1 MATATSP
8 ETCEGSDTIVVI
20 VYRTQPDIFIPTA
33 FTPNDD
39 GLNDVIKPILVGV
52 KKLNYFTIYN
62 RWGQVVFTSSTADK
76 GWDGKVNGNRQDP
89 SSYVFMAEGI
99 DYLGKTIFK
108 KGTFVLIR

>member
-1 MATATSP
+1 MP
-8 ETCEGSDTIVVI
+8 ECNAK
-20 VYRTQPDIFIPTA
+20 VYKLVNFQLIFSIQTGYTA

-39 GLNDVIKPILVGV
+39 GLKDVIKPILVGV
-52 KKLNYFTIYN
+52 KKLNYFTFHN
-62 RWGQVVFTSSTADK
+62 RWGQLVFNSSTADK

-89 SSYVFMAEGI
+89 SGYVFMAEGI